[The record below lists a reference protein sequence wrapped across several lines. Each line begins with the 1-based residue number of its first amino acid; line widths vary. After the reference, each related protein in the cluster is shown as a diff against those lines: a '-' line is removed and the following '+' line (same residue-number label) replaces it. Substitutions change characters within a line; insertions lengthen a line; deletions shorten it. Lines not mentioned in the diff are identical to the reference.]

1 MKLKIPRHEQIIA
14 LVREHHFM
22 SIEDLSAALAVTPQ
36 TVRRDINLL
45 AAEKLL
51 RRYHGGAA
59 LGEALESGLQQ
70 GRGNSCQEEKKRIAQ
85 LITDHIPDNAS
96 LFISIGTTMEAV
108 AAALV
113 KQRKNLR
120 IITNNLYVASL
131 ASARTDYTVIIT
143 SGVVR
148 PLDGGITGVATVD
161 FINQFKVDYAVMST
175 HGVEADGSLL
185 DYDYKEVSVM
195 QAMMNNARVRF
206 LGVDHSKFSSNA
218 LVRLGSITGFDKVF
232 TDRPPQEEMQKILE
246 EAGVVWLVAHAE

>member
-1 MKLKIPRHEQIIA
+1 MNLKTPRHEQIIA
-14 LVREHHFM
+14 LVRAHHFM
-22 SIEDLSAALAVTPQ
+22 SIEDLAATLAVTPQ
-36 TVRRDINLL
+36 TIRRDINQL
-45 AAEKLL
+45 AAENLL

-59 LGEALESGLQQ
+59 LGDALESEWQQ
-70 GRGNSCQEEKKRIAQ
+70 GRRNSCQNEKNRIAQ
-85 LITDHIPDNAS
+85 LIADHIPDNAS

-120 IITNNLYVASL
+120 IITNNLYVASV

-195 QAMMNNARVRF
+195 QAMVNNARVRF

-232 TDRPPQEEMQKILE
+232 TDRPPEEGMQKILD
-246 EAGVVWLVAHAE
+246 EAGVEWLVAHAE